1 MVNEYLSGDY
11 VLLSSPLR
19 LFEQIYSLGSHEPD
33 LSPMKVNE
41 NLLMET

>member
-19 LFEQIYSLGSHEPD
+19 LFEQIYSQEPD

-41 NLLMET
+41 NLLMDT